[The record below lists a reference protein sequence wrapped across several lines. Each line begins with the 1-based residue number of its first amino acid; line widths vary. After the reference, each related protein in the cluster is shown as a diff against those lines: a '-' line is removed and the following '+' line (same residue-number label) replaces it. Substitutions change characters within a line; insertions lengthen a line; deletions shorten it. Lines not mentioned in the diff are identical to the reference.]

1 MLQGLAGGTRLPLK
15 ATSPTIFTDFH
26 LGNHASNG
34 HSTQGREMDQEM
46 DPEDAA
52 EDAWVTN
59 DGL

>member
-1 MLQGLAGGTRLPLK
+1 MTC
-15 ATSPTIFTDFH
+15 PTISTDFH
-26 LGNHASNG
+26 LGNHAANG